1 MTGVV
6 LCGGISSRMG
16 SDKGLLEIDEKKW
29 VENSAFL
36 LSSLDIPVF
45 ISVNQKQVDSYSSF
59 FTKQSLLID
68 NAILH
73 LKGPLLGI
81 MSVHLKIPGEDLF
94 VLACDMIRM
103 KEAVLDRMFREYT
116 AGDADAYVYAIQ
128 NNREPLCAIYTS
140 SALEKI
146 NELVYT
152 HQLKNF
158 SMMNV
163 LDKLRTEYLAVEPH
177 LTSCFKNVNSP
188 EELI

>member
-1 MTGVV
+1 
-6 LCGGISSRMG
+6 MG

-36 LSSLDIPVF
+36 LSSLGIPVF

-59 FTKQSLLID
+59 FTKQSQVID

>member
-45 ISVNQKQVDSYSSF
+45 ISVNQKQVDSYSRF

-158 SMMNV
+158 SMRNV

>member
-45 ISVNQKQVDSYSSF
+45 ISVNQKQVDSYSRF